1 MKRSSLALS
10 SELLLFMPSLWNAHS
25 LSSNH
30 STWSSFNY
38 LDPIRLVLAVLL
50 SISLFLIPLER
61 KVYSEGLDHLRERL
75 SPRSAGRKEA
85 TAPIIDEPTNDEQP
99 VAETRPSSSSSV
111 SSNSSSTMLES
122 AAKVDRPLN
131 EYLFPSLS
139 SNSP

>member
-1 MKRSSLALS
+1 
-10 SELLLFMPSLWNAHS
+10 MPSLWNADS

-75 SPRSAGRKEA
+75 SPRSAGRKGSH
-85 TAPIIDEPTNDEQP
+85 
-99 VAETRPSSSSSV
+99 SSYHRRAY
-111 SSNSSSTMLES
+111 ERR
-122 AAKVDRPLN
+122 AA
-131 EYLFPSLS
+131 SC
-139 SNSP
+139 

>member
-1 MKRSSLALS
+1 
-10 SELLLFMPSLWNAHS
+10 MPSLWNADS

-85 TAPIIDEPTNDEQP
+85 TAPIIHEPTNDEQP

>member
-1 MKRSSLALS
+1 
-10 SELLLFMPSLWNAHS
+10 MPSLWNADS

-30 STWSSFNY
+30 SPWSSFNY
-38 LDPIRLVLAVLL
+38 LDPIRLLLAVLL
-50 SISLFLIPLER
+50 SIGLFLIPLER

-75 SPRSAGRKEA
+75 PPRSAGRKEA
-85 TAPIIDEPTNDEQP
+85 TTPIDKPTNDEQP

-139 SNSP
+139 FNSP